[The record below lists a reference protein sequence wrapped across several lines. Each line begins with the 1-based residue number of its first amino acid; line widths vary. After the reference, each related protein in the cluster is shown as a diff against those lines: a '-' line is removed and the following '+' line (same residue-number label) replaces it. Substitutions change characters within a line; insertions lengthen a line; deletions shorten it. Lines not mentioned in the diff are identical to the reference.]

1 MRLDTLFR
9 GLFLAYCLEA
19 GLLLLIV
26 PWTGGWE
33 RNCLTLPMGGL
44 EPLLLSTYF
53 RAALS
58 GFGLVHLV
66 WIAQDLELWFIHGK
80 QAKAV
85 RSEHE

>member
-26 PWTGGWE
+26 PWTAGWE
-33 RNCLTLPMGGL
+33 SNCLALPLAGL
-44 EPLLLSTYF
+44 QPLLFSTYV

-66 WIAQDLELWFIHGK
+66 WVAQDIEIWIVHGR
-80 QAKAV
+80 AA
-85 RSEHE
+85 RAAERGDG

>member
-1 MRLDTLFR
+1 MRLDALFR

-33 RNCLTLPMGGL
+33 RNCLSLPLGGL
-44 EPLLLSTYF
+44 EPLLFSTYF

-66 WIAQDLELWFIHGK
+66 WIAQDIELWVIDGK
-80 QAKAV
+80 RARTV
-85 RSEHE
+85 RSGDE

>member
-1 MRLDTLFR
+1 MRLETLFR

-19 GLLLLIV
+19 GLLLLVV

-33 RNCLTLPMGGL
+33 RNCLALPL
-44 EPLLLSTYF
+44 ANLQPLLFSTYF

-66 WIAQDLELWFIHGK
+66 WVAQDVELWIAHGR
-80 QAKAV
+80 QLRADA
-85 RSEHE
+85 REDG

>member
-33 RNCLTLPMGGL
+33 RNCLSLPLAGFQ
-44 EPLLLSTYF
+44 PLLFSTYF

-66 WIAQDLELWFIHGK
+66 WAAQDIQTWIVHGRLARADEK
-80 QAKAV
+80 G
-85 RSEHE
+85 HE